1 MDITELTVHEL
12 QEKIK
17 NKELTITEI
26 TKAYVDRM
34 NEKEKDVQ
42 AFITE
47 LKDEALKQSEEI
59 QNKIDNGEKLGD
71 LAGIP
76 IGIKDI
82 ICTKVIL
89 STMIISSSLLSFGQ
103 SAIKYPATKK
113 IDKVDVYFG
122 NSIPD
127 PFRWLEDDRSAE
139 TAEWVKEQ
147 NKVTFDY
154 LAAIPFR
161 NTIKAR
167 MEKLWNYEK
176 VSAPFKEGDYTYYY
190 KNNGLQNQSVMYRK
204 DAKGTEELFL
214 DPNTFSKDATTS
226 LDGVSFSKDGSLVA
240 YSISEAGSDWRKVIF
255 IDAKTKQS
263 IGEPLVD
270 VKFSGLSW
278 KGNEGIFYSS
288 YEKPKG
294 SELSAKT
301 DQHRLFFHKLGTK
314 QAEDAI
320 LFGDQEKRRYVG
332 GYVSDDN
339 RYLFI
344 SAANSTSGNE
354 LYLKDLSVPNS
365 PIVAIHKGFEY
376 DVDVLDNIGTTL
388 FIVTNLKAPNKR
400 IVTVDVANPGV
411 ENWKDLIPETE
422 QVLNPSTGAGY
433 IFANYMKDAVSVV
446 KQFDYKGKLIRTIAL
461 PGVGTAS
468 GFGGKAKDK
477 ELYFSFTNYVT
488 PGTTYTFFPD
498 SGKSSV
504 YVKPKVDFVSEN
516 YESKQVFFTSKDGT
530 KVPMIITHKKGLQL
544 NGKNPTILYGYGGFN
559 VSLTPSFSIANAVWL
574 EMGGIYAVANMR
586 GGGEYG
592 KKWHDA
598 GTKMQKQNVFDDFI
612 AAGEYLITQKYTSS
626 DFLAIRGGSNGGLLV
641 GAVMTQRPDLMKVAL
656 PAVGVLDMLRYH
668 TFTAGAGWAYDYG
681 TAEDSKEMFN
691 YLKGYSPVH
700 NVKSGVKYPATLV
713 TTGDHDDRVV
723 PAHSFKFA
731 AELQEKQTGSNPVLI
746 RIETNAGHGAGKP
759 VSKTIEEAADIQAFT
774 LFNMGFKSIP
784 K

>member
-1 MDITELTVHEL
+1 M
-12 QEKIK
+12 K
-17 NKELTITEI
+17 
-26 TKAYVDRM
+26 
-34 NEKEKDVQ
+34 
-42 AFITE
+42 
-47 LKDEALKQSEEI
+47 
-59 QNKIDNGEKLGD
+59 
-71 LAGIP
+71 
-76 IGIKDI
+76 
-82 ICTKVIL
+82 KVIL

-612 AAGEYLITQKYTSS
+612 AAGEYLIAQKYTSS

-723 PAHSFKFA
+723 PAHSFKFT

>member
-1 MDITELTVHEL
+1 M
-12 QEKIK
+12 K
-17 NKELTITEI
+17 
-26 TKAYVDRM
+26 
-34 NEKEKDVQ
+34 
-42 AFITE
+42 
-47 LKDEALKQSEEI
+47 
-59 QNKIDNGEKLGD
+59 
-71 LAGIP
+71 
-76 IGIKDI
+76 
-82 ICTKVIL
+82 KVIL

-376 DVDVLDNIGTTL
+376 DFDVLDNFGTTL